1 MPVFKYTA
9 KKGPEETVE
18 GTVDA
23 RSREDAVDMISAKGL
38 FPMSIE
44 SVSSGPSR
52 ARRGPSR
59 GRIRSRDITMFSRQ
73 LGSLLRAGVPLL
85 NALNVI
91 AEQSDSVGLR
101 TILSEVSAEVREG
114 ASLSSAMGKYPKLFS
129 YSYLAVVKAGESSGT
144 LEESLARIADHR
156 RKQEE
161 ILSRVR
167 TAMVYPIFMVA
178 VGLGTTLF
186 MIVFVMPRLTDM
198 FKSIG
203 KDLPLPTRIILA
215 IGDGVRNHGIWL
227 ILIAVAVLLVM
238 RRRPGAEGG
247 SRMFDRLKLRLPF
260 LGDLLLKVEMA
271 RFCRTLE
278 VLVRSG
284 IPVLEALN
292 TSGLVL
298 RNSILREDLRVAC
311 EDVERGGSLGRSLRR
326 SGRFPVFMTSLLSVG
341 EESGKLDEALAE
353 VGSSYE
359 RDTDEAVST
368 STSLLEPVMIL
379 VIGSIVGFVVMAMLL
394 PIFEMDVMGGM

>member
-18 GTVDA
+18 GVVDA
-23 RSREDAVDMISAKGL
+23 RTREDAVDLISAKGL
-38 FPMSIE
+38 FPVSIE
-44 SVSSGPSR
+44 SVSAGSSR
-52 ARRGPSR
+52 APREPGR
-59 GRIRSRDITMFSRQ
+59 GRIRSRDVTMFSRQ

-91 AEQSDSVGLR
+91 AEQSDSAGLR
-101 TILSEVSAEVREG
+101 KILSEVSAEVREG

-144 LEESLARIADHR
+144 LEDSLARIADHR

-178 VGLGTTLF
+178 VGLATTLF

-203 KDLPLPTRIILA
+203 KDLPLPTQIVLA
-215 IGDGVRNHGIWL
+215 IGDGVRNYGILL
-227 ILIAVAVLLVM
+227 IPIAAAVLLVM
-238 RRRPGAEGG
+238 RRRSGAEGG
-247 SRMFDRLKLRLPF
+247 SGMFDRLKLRLPF
-260 LGDLLLKVEMA
+260 LGDFLLKVEMA

-292 TSGLVL
+292 TSGSVL
-298 RNSILREDLRVAC
+298 RNSILREDLRAAC
-311 EDVERGGSLGRSLRR
+311 EDVERGGSLGRSLRK

-353 VGSSYE
+353 IGSSYE